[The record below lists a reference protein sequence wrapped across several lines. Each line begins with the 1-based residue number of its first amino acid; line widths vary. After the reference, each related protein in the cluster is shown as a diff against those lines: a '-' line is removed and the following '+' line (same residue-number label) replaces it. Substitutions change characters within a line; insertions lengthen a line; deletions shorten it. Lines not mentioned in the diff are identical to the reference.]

1 MLRPHIFVYIIVKL
15 QLSLPEFWTINPGEK
30 RQIIVAQL
38 SWLKHAT
45 LVIA

>member
-1 MLRPHIFVYIIVKL
+1 MLRLHIFVYMIVKL
-15 QLSLPEFWTINPGEK
+15 QLSLPGFWTINPGEK

>member
-1 MLRPHIFVYIIVKL
+1 MLRPHIFVYMIVKL
-15 QLSLPEFWTINPGEK
+15 QLSLPGFWTINPGEK